1 MGRYLRHLGFTTPA
15 LNSQS
20 AGLCDWKGKVST
32 FALGN
37 ARQAFST
44 TGISKR
50 RCLKLAESSRISVAL
65 KVAQTVFTHFKLHT
79 KDHRPRHTT
88 LHAPDF
94 TRYNISLGPTYQPST
109 NANTHTHTQAHKHTS
124 TTAKTNTHT
133 QSKGVRLRHH
143 GRDCTVKSSSLAE
156 KHKTET
162 EKQHPPPFN
171 SHGITQALGGF

>member
-20 AGLCDWKGKVST
+20 AGLCAWKGKVST

-37 ARQAFST
+37 ARQAFTT

-50 RCLKLAESSRISVAL
+50 TCLKLAESSRISVDL
-65 KVAQTVFTHFKLHT
+65 KVAQAVFTHFKLHT
-79 KDHRPRHTT
+79 KDHRPRHST

-109 NANTHTHTQAHKHTS
+109 NTNTHTHTHKHTHKHTS
-124 TTAKTNTHT
+124 TQAQRQTQSHTHT
-133 QSKGVRLRHH
+133 Q
-143 GRDCTVKSSSLAE
+143 RDTHTHKARVSGFVTMEEIAPSSPAV
-156 KHKTET
+156 
-162 EKQHPPPFN
+162 
-171 SHGITQALGGF
+171 